1 MRVHAPSSKSTVRS
15 IPVLQILA
23 TQSSVRCLCWSSRN
37 SILGIGMSPAVGFYR
52 LSAQEVTAH
61 RRARHRQVTIGTTS
75 APLSPV
81 WLHEP
86 ASNRHVGS
94 YKLAKVRAQEELK
107 HVSDPGV
114 SQVCSLEWC
123 RCSFL
128 CLTAHRSQWHQQVNI
143 SSTSAHKPGV
153 AARAR
158 EQLACGLLQTGQS

>member
-1 MRVHAPSSKSTVRS
+1 VLAYHRIRIQAKYDRFQRNMRVHAPSSKSTVRS

-114 SQVCSLEWC
+114 SLVCSLEW
-123 RCSFL
+123 FL
-128 CLTAHRSQWHQQVNI
+128 LFFSL
-143 SSTSAHKPGV
+143 PF
-153 AARAR
+153 RAPP
-158 EQLACGLLQTGQS
+158 